1 MTEQITILTSSVI
14 PKDFLWLAITVT
26 FATKVVRISNT
37 CVQEVVVCFVV
48 NQNARIVLVIL
59 RALNNQVGE
68 QASSVKLAVLSSG
81 HKIVWTTILKP
92 DFALCNWKAH
102 RAPVQYQ
109 VTPLQVT
116 VAQRNGALLVR
127 NTLTTHLRK
136 FMSASCKG
144 PEITWKMLLILMF
157 PEARQ
162 KSPTSE
168 RKNPLLMTFVFCFLI
183 LRQSRV
189 VTIGM
194 NMFQFS

>member
-1 MTEQITILTSSVI
+1 MTEQITILTSSVL

-26 FATKVVRISNT
+26 FAKKVVRISNT
-37 CVQEVVVCFVV
+37 CVQEVVVCFV

-92 DFALCNWKAH
+92 DFALCNSKAH

-109 VTPLQVT
+109 FTPLQVT
-116 VAQRNGALLVR
+116 VAQRSGALLVR
-127 NTLTTHLRK
+127 NTLTTHLKK

-144 PEITWKMLLILMF
+144 PEIT
-157 PEARQ
+157 
-162 KSPTSE
+162 
-168 RKNPLLMTFVFCFLI
+168 
-183 LRQSRV
+183 
-189 VTIGM
+189 
-194 NMFQFS
+194 